1 MTQDKPT
8 TVLIVDD
15 DLDIR
20 LLVRTILESAELDV
34 EVVGEAGDGV
44 QALEV
49 YGTLDH
55 PEVPDVIILDNRMP
69 GRDGMDVAAEILVQE
84 PEQHIVLFSAY
95 VTPELE
101 ARASELGV
109 RACVGKGDFSL
120 LPQLVAQL
128 SR

>member
-1 MTQDKPT
+1 MTHHGPT

-20 LLVRTILESAELDV
+20 VLVRAILESAELDV
-34 EVVGEAGDGV
+34 EVVGEAQDGIH
-44 QALEV
+44 AIEV
-49 YGTLDH
+49 YGSLDH
-55 PEVPDVIILDNRMP
+55 PQVPDVVILDNRMP
-69 GRDGMDVAAEILVQE
+69 GRDGMDVAAEILSQE

-101 ARASELGV
+101 ARALELGV

-120 LPQLVAQL
+120 LPQLVVEL